1 MEFVI
6 KQVDQKV
13 VNALTNCPSTQ
24 RCPFCHHKQSEF
36 SQDLPFLTIDDYI
49 QFGLS
54 TLHFGINAVKAT
66 LKVSADWEFK
76 THRCNMPWKHASR
89 ARREKE
95 NAEKLWDLLGIKV
108 TGFYNV
114 DGRNPNYFD
123 NF

>member
-1 MEFVI
+1 M
-6 KQVDQKV
+6 
-13 VNALTNCPSTQ
+13 
-24 RCPFCHHKQSEF
+24 
-36 SQDLPFLTIDDYI
+36 
-49 QFGLS
+49 
-54 TLHFGINAVKAT
+54 HFGINAVKAT

-76 THRCNMPWKHASR
+76 THRANMPWKHQSR

-114 DGRNPNYFD
+114 DGRNPNYFN